1 MAYWGAG
8 IYSEDS
14 NFDIENSE
22 LILNHAYVEGGAI
35 YQSGNSILI
44 SGTAVTGNIGLDFG
58 GALVCYNGLLDIQ
71 NSTVA
76 GNDANYGSA
85 LNLREAALSMKNS
98 IFWENGEN
106 SFYVSAGSQS
116 SMITVE
122 YSNFYGGE
130 EYLSSSSNT
139 IVNWGIG
146 NINSD
151 PLFCNP
157 RNKSICS

>member
-1 MAYWGAG
+1 MYLNQSNVELSNIKIYDNGSNFGGGIYATGSIVKLIDVSIDSNLAYWGAG

-14 NFDIENSE
+14 NFDIDNSE

-71 NSTVA
+71 NCTVA

-85 LNLREAALSMKNS
+85 LNLSL
-98 IFWENGEN
+98 IH
-106 SFYVSAGSQS
+106 
-116 SMITVE
+116 I
-122 YSNFYGGE
+122 
-130 EYLSSSSNT
+130 
-139 IVNWGIG
+139 
-146 NINSD
+146 
-151 PLFCNP
+151 
-157 RNKSICS
+157 